1 MELMS
6 PEKLGVWTAAWAI
19 LRMSNT
25 PKTLPAYF
33 RARMASLRL
42 SEGQPPAPAG
52 NDSEALMQLLTL
64 KEYRL
69 QAMAEVELAYLRQL
83 HSLTKCDLA
92 ASCQMAGLAHSQ
104 LYALIKRHSLLS
116 FKNG

>member
-1 MELMS
+1 M
-6 PEKLGVWTAAWAI
+6 V
-19 LRMSNT
+19 
-25 PKTLPAYF
+25 
-33 RARMASLRL
+33 SLRL

-52 NDSEALMQLLTL
+52 NGSEALVQLPTL

-83 HSLTKCDLA
+83 RLLTKGDLA
-92 ASCQMAGLAHSQ
+92 ASCQMAGLSRSQ
-104 LYALIKRHSLLS
+104 LYALIKRHSLPG